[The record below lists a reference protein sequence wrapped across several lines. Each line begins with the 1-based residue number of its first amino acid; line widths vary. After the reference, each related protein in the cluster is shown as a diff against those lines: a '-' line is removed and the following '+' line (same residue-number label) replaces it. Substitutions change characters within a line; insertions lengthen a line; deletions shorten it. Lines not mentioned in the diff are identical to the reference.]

1 MKKKLISL
9 ISAAL
14 CLCMV
19 LSACGGPA
27 NSDPSPSA
35 SGSQS
40 GDDTQDKTLT
50 IATMTETTSL
60 SPLYMG
66 VYNYSMC
73 TMLYETLLKYED
85 GEVKGNLAESYSF
98 NEDGTVMTLTLR
110 QGITFHDG
118 APFNAEAVKKNLDFM
133 HSNPQ
138 YMACPGIYDIESV
151 EATDEYTVTI
161 TYPHPY
167 YAYAYD
173 FCWPDVGLSLIHI

>member
-1 MKKKLISL
+1 MKKKLLSL
-9 ISAAL
+9 ISTVL
-14 CLCMV
+14 CLCVV

-27 NSDPSPSA
+27 NSDPSSSA
-35 SGSQS
+35 SESQS
-40 GDDTQDKTLT
+40 GDNTQDKTLT
-50 IATMTETTSL
+50 IATMTETTTL

-118 APFNAEAVKKNLDFM
+118 TPFNAEAVKKNLDFM

-167 YAYAYD
+167 YGYAYD
-173 FCWPDVGLSLIHI
+173 CFLLGTL

>member
-1 MKKKLISL
+1 MKKKLLSL
-9 ISAAL
+9 ISAVL

-27 NSDPSPSA
+27 NNDPSS
-35 SGSQS
+35 SISESQG
-40 GDDTQDKTLT
+40 GDNTQDKTLT
-50 IATMTETTSL
+50 IATMTETTTL

-118 APFNAEAVKKNLDFM
+118 TPFNAEEVKKNMDFM

-138 YMACPGIYDIESV
+138 YMD
-151 EATDEYTVTI
+151 
-161 TYPHPY
+161 
-167 YAYAYD
+167 
-173 FCWPDVGLSLIHI
+173 

>member
-85 GEVKGNLAESYSF
+85 GEVKGNLAGCGRNAVAQS
-98 NEDGTVMTLTLR
+98 NRGGRLPDGPRL
-110 QGITFHDG
+110 
-118 APFNAEAVKKNLDFM
+118 
-133 HSNPQ
+133 
-138 YMACPGIYDIESV
+138 
-151 EATDEYTVTI
+151 
-161 TYPHPY
+161 
-167 YAYAYD
+167 
-173 FCWPDVGLSLIHI
+173 CWHWPLHL